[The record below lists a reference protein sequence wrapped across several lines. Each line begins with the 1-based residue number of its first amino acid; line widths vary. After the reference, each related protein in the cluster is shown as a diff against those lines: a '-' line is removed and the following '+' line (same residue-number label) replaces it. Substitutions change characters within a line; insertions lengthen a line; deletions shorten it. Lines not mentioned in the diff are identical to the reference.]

1 MSVPLDRLYDFLQ
14 TLCNH
19 DVLIYRYLPH
29 GSRKI
34 ADCTSLNKKIVV
46 NNLDKMCMVCHDQ
59 ESLNYKEFEPHVPI
73 KQEHRQLL
81 PVLQSI
87 TCMYG
92 SLYDKILLCHSEK
105 HSKDLDWFQQHGSI
119 GVYYWSHAVIAR
131 DWYRYAQH
139 DTRLDTKQPVKDF
152 LIYNRAWSGLREYR
166 LKFTELVTN
175 ADLQKVSRITFN
187 PVDNGMHYKTYQV
200 KNPDLQLQRWDL
212 ENILP
217 STDALASA
225 SADYNIDDY
234 RNHRIE
240 VILET
245 VFDDNKWHLTEKTLR
260 PIACGMPFILA
271 STAGSLQYL
280 RSYGFRT
287 FGSVW
292 DESYD
297 SVADPVQRL
306 HSIVDLMKS
315 LASMSD
321 RDKISMQSQVSEIAA
336 FNRRRFFSDDFWHQV
351 VNEFVTNFDAAAA
364 EMQQYQCAMRNHLGA
379 HYQTVNRS

>member
-1 MSVPLDRLYDFLQ
+1 
-14 TLCNH
+14 
-19 DVLIYRYLPH
+19 VLIYRYLPH

-34 ADCTSLNKKIVV
+34 ADCAPMIPTNRLAKNDVMSMI
-46 NNLDKMCMVCHDQ
+46 CHDQ
-59 ESLNYKEFEPHVPI
+59 EPLDYREFEPCLPFNLN
-73 KQEHRQLL
+73 HRKIF
-81 PVLQSI
+81 PVLQCI
-87 TCMYG
+87 THMFG
-92 SLYDKILLCHSEK
+92 AIYDKILLCHSEQ
-105 HSKDLDWFQQHGSI
+105 HSKDLEWFKQYGTV

-131 DWYRYAQH
+131 DWYRYAEH

-166 LKFTELVTN
+166 LKFTELITD

-200 KNPDLQLQRWDL
+200 KNPALQLHRWDL

-234 RNHRIE
+234 CNHRIE
-240 VILET
+240 VVLET
-245 VFDDNKWHLTEKTLR
+245 VFDDTKWHLTEKTLR

-336 FNRRRFFSDDFWHQV
+336 FNRRRFFSDEFWHQV
-351 VNEFVTNFDAAAA
+351 VNEFVTNFDAAAV
-364 EMQQYQCAMRNHLGA
+364 EMQQHQHAVRNHLGA